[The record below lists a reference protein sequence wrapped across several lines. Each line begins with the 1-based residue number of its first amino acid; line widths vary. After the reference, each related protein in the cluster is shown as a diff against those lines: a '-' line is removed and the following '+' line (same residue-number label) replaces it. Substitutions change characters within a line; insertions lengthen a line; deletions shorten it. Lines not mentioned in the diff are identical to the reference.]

1 MKAYKTL
8 LADASA
14 EFSIQKSRFI
24 GNAAPVTTV
33 EAALTFLEHVRR
45 ANREANHHCYA
56 YIIGQNAG
64 IMRYSDDGE
73 PGGTAGIPIL
83 EVMKARGIVDSIVV
97 ITRYFGGIL
106 LGAGG
111 LVRAY
116 SHTCALALDAA
127 KVCEM
132 LPSQRWMFEVE
143 YSLWDRVQY
152 ALKGLPVR
160 VESTEF
166 TASVNFG
173 LLCRQ
178 ADTQTLIDELIRV
191 TDGRVERLMTEEMH
205 AAWEEQT
212 AGEAVPDGH
221 V

>member
-64 IMRYSDDGE
+64 IMRYSD
-73 PGGTAGIPIL
+73 
-83 EVMKARGIVDSIVV
+83 DSIVV

>member
-8 LADASA
+8 FADASA
-14 EFSIQKSRFI
+14 EYIIQKSRFI
-24 GNAAPVTTV
+24 GRAAPITTA
-33 EAALTFLEHVRR
+33 EAALAFLERVRQS
-45 ANREANHHCYA
+45 NREANHNCYA

-83 EVMKARGIVDSIVV
+83 EVMKARGVVDAVVV

-132 LPSQRWMFEVE
+132 MPSQRWMFEVE
-143 YSLWDRVQY
+143 YPLWDRVQY
-152 ALKGLPVR
+152 ALKGLPVL

-166 TASVNFG
+166 TASVNFS
-173 LLCRQ
+173 LLCREADAQ
-178 ADTQTLIDELIRV
+178 ALIDELICV
-191 TDGRVERLMTEEMH
+191 TDGRIERLMTEERY
-205 AAWEEQT
+205 AAWEEQ
-212 AGEAVPDGH
+212 AAEGAVPDGH